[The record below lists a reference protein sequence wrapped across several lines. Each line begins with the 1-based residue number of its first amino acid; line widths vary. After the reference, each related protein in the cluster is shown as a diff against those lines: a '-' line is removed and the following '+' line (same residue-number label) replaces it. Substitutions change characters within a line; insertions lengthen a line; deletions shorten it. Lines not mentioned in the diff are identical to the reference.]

1 MKLEFEDMI
10 ISPSR
15 LCEICKG
22 GNFYSLAY
30 IQFMCPFSMFIG
42 GDKRLPSKALSESL
56 HNVTYLRS
64 LIFVRPIL
72 NYLPKKVH
80 IFTQIILNL
89 E

>member
-1 MKLEFEDMI
+1 MKLEFEDII

-22 GNFYSLAY
+22 GNFCSLAY

-64 LIFVRPIL
+64 RPTL
-72 NYLPKKVH
+72 NYLPKKMH

>member
-1 MKLEFEDMI
+1 MKLEFEDII

-15 LCEICKG
+15 NYFII
-22 GNFYSLAY
+22 SLAY

-64 LIFVRPIL
+64 LIFVRPTL
-72 NYLPKKVH
+72 NNLPKKVH
-80 IFTQIILNL
+80 IFAQIILNL